1 MLVQPATSR
10 ISNTGGSWYRNPA
23 MWNVGFIGTVV
34 MPYGITAGEWLC
46 TTAMTSG
53 RAR

>member
-1 MLVQPATSR
+1 MCD
-10 ISNTGGSWYRNPA
+10 TGRSFVRVTPK
-23 MWNVGFIGTVV
+23 
-34 MPYGITAGEWLC
+34 GITEVEWLC